1 MSRAIVTSEVDW
13 SVDGSAA
20 ELIQEAIEISH
31 NVDIL
36 IDEIEAGAPS
46 RAEGAKGTRE
56 AKKRE
61 KQLKEQLLDMAQALQ
76 AVEETESL
84 KELWDELDSKE
95 QEGITEE
102 LEEKAEEM
110 KGFWERRQGNHP

>member
-1 MSRAIVTSEVDW
+1 M
-13 SVDGSAA
+13 
-20 ELIQEAIEISH
+20 
-31 NVDIL
+31 
-36 IDEIEAGAPS
+36 
-46 RAEGAKGTRE
+46 
-56 AKKRE
+56 
-61 KQLKEQLLDMAQALQ
+61 KEQLLDMAQALQ

-110 KGFWERRQGNHP
+110 KGFKERRQGNHP